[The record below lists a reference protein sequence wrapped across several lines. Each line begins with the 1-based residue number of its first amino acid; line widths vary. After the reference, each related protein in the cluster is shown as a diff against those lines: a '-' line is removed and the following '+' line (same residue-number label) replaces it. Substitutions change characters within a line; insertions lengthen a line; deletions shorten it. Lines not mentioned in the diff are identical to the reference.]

1 MVNFD
6 EENKTLIESLVALGI
21 LKTPRIIQAFLEIH
35 RHLFIPEKYFPH
47 AYSDIALPSLGDQ
60 TISQPYTVATM
71 IEALNPGLGD
81 NVLDIGSGT
90 GWTTCLLAEIVSK
103 KGKVT
108 GIDIENKL
116 VEFARKNIAKTD
128 LKNIELVCGD
138 GKKGYPPNALYDC
151 VLINAACDSVP
162 ELVVDQVKLFGRIVA
177 PINSGDHQ
185 EMTLFQKID
194 VGELNRINLGNFV
207 FVRLK

>member
-6 EENKTLIESLVALGI
+6 EENKTLIESLVSLGI
-21 LKTPRIIQAFLEIH
+21 LKTPRIIQAFLEIP
-35 RHLFIPEKYFPH
+35 RHLFIPEKYLSY

-71 IEALNPGLGD
+71 LESLNPGLGD

-90 GWTTCLLAEIVSK
+90 GWTTCLLAEIVGK

-108 GIDIENKL
+108 GIDLENKL
-116 VEFARKNIAKTD
+116 IEFAKKNIIKTD

-138 GKKGYPPNALYDC
+138 GKKGYPLNVPYDC
-151 VLINAACDSVP
+151 VLINAACDGVP
-162 ELVVDQVKLFGRIVA
+162 ELVADQVKLGGRIVA
-177 PINSGDHQ
+177 PINSDGHQ

-194 VGELNRINLGNFV
+194 DGELNQTNLGSYV